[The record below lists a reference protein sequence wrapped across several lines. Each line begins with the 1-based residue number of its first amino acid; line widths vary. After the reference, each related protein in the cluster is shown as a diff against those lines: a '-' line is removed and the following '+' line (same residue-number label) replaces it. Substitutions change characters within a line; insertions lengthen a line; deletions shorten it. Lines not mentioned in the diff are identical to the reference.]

1 MDRMALC
8 DSIVCL
14 WGIYKLRVPLVGAPS
29 SLTLKKHHYELL
41 SPYWGRGRMNSPL
54 RGVLSTKPLRL
65 TLDSNGIL
73 VPLLPFV
80 VTVKPSY
87 GRNTEL
93 FGVDDSLVDGI
104 PTGSGDAPVV
114 GGVLIAVDSYL
125 TSFDFFVSVDT
136 HDAIFFL
143 YLTS

>member
-1 MDRMALC
+1 MQ
-8 DSIVCL
+8 
-14 WGIYKLRVPLVGAPS
+14 
-29 SLTLKKHHYELL
+29 
-41 SPYWGRGRMNSPL
+41 
-54 RGVLSTKPLRL
+54 
-65 TLDSNGIL
+65 
-73 VPLLPFV
+73 
-80 VTVKPSY
+80 VTVVPSLSRRRKPSL

-125 TSFDFFVSVDT
+125 TSFDFFVSIDT